1 MRDLL
6 SRDGDA
12 ITDLDVRRATLEDTY
27 LAMVQRY
34 ESGERTERR
43 RERVRRGSRWI
54 LGCTRSAPACG
65 ADGPSSSSA
74 SGARRTRASTSSWPL
89 ITLIYLFFNRAD
101 RVEGT
106 DLYLPAVALPSI
118 LGALVAFNMVI
129 GPAYTL
135 AMEREDGTL
144 LRARAVPHGLI
155 GYVTGQVVVNMLGI
169 VPSFAVIL
177 IPSALL
183 FDGVMSQGAQGWFTV
198 LWVVGLGLL
207 ATLPIGILIGSLVPS
222 AQKVGTWGM
231 LPMLVLVGTS
241 GIFFPIQELWGWVQG
256 LAQVF
261 PVYWLGL
268 GMRSAFLPEA
278 AAALEIGGSWRTP
291 QTVMVLTAWA
301 VFGLLVAPVV
311 LRRMVRRQS
320 GSQVAA
326 AQQEAVQWVR

>member
-1 MRDLL
+1 M
-6 SRDGDA
+6 
-12 ITDLDVRRATLEDTY
+12 
-27 LAMVQRY
+27 
-34 ESGERTERR
+34 
-43 RERVRRGSRWI
+43 
-54 LGCTRSAPACG
+54 
-65 ADGPSSSSA
+65 
-74 SGARRTRASTSSWPL
+74 
-89 ITLIYLFFNRAD
+89 
-101 RVEGT
+101 
-106 DLYLPAVALPSI
+106 ALPSI
-118 LGALVAFNMVI
+118 LGAMVAFNMVI

-144 LRARAVPHGLI
+144 LRARAVPHGMI
-155 GYVTGQVVVNMLGI
+155 GYVTGQVVVSSLAL

-183 FDGVMSQGAQGWFTV
+183 FEGVMSQGAVGWFTV
-198 LWVVGLGLL
+198 LWVVVLGLL
-207 ATLPIGILIGSLVPS
+207 ATLPIGIMIGSLVPGV
-222 AQKVGTWGM
+222 QKVGTWGM
-231 LPMLVLVGTS
+231 LPMLVLLGIS
-241 GIFFPIQELWGWVQG
+241 GIFFRIQELWGWVQA
-256 LAQVF
+256 LAQFF

-291 QTVMVLTAWA
+291 QTVLVLTAWA

>member
-1 MRDLL
+1 MDPRLH
-6 SRDGDA
+6 A
-12 ITDLDVRRATLEDTY
+12 IRNGL
-27 LAMVQRY
+27 
-34 ESGERTERR
+34 
-43 RERVRRGSRWI
+43 RRGWTEFKLSI
-54 LGCTRSAPACG
+54 RSPQDQGFYLFMA
-65 ADGPSSSSA
+65 
-74 SGARRTRASTSSWPL
+74 L
-89 ITLIYLFFNRAD
+89 VTLIYLYFNRAD

-106 DLYLPAVALPSI
+106 DLYFPAVALPSI
-118 LGALVAFNMVI
+118 LGAMVAFNMVI

-155 GYVTGQVVVNMLGI
+155 GYVTGQVEVNSLGL
-169 VPSFAVIL
+169 VPGFAVIL

-183 FDGVMSQGAQGWFTV
+183 FEGVMSQGAVGWVTV
-198 LWVVGLGLL
+198 AWVVVLGLL
-207 ATLPIGILIGSLVPS
+207 ATLPIGIMIGSLVPGV
-222 AQKVGTWGM
+222 QKVGTWGM
-231 LPMLVLVGTS
+231 LPMLVLLGTS
-241 GIFFPIQELWGWVQG
+241 GIFFPIQELWGWVQA

-278 AAALEIGGSWRTP
+278 AAALEVDGSWRTP

-301 VFGLLVAPVV
+301 VFGLIVAPIV